1 MDQGC
6 RKIWGDA
13 KIAKNDS
20 YVKYPDGSE
29 MWTPTV
35 WLFWQ
40 LPGDIH
46 SGMTKWPWFDNVK
59 DDPRYLALLERA
71 EKLGG
76 IA

>member
-1 MDQGC
+1 M
-6 RKIWGDA
+6 
-13 KIAKNDS
+13 
-20 YVKYPDGSE
+20 KYPDGSE

-46 SGMTKWPWFDNVK
+46 SGMTKWPWFDNLK

-71 EKLGG
+71 ERLGG